1 MDVVNKETI
10 QWDMDALNVKEM
22 ALVSQDV
29 RN

>member
-22 ALVSQDV
+22 VLVSQDV